1 MAASAGSR
9 DQTARAEHG
18 QVIGDVPG
26 RPAESTG
33 KRGRMRRLA
42 ESLEDA
48 RARLADQLCER
59 VVHGAAGRLIGSAS
73 SSSTLGDNPFVR
85 RRNARHRFRTLANLW
100 RPLDMATTMADR
112 GSRERGVAVARR
124 WQVLLVTS
132 VGVFMSFL
140 DATIVNIAFP
150 DIGASFPDS
159 SLSGLSWI
167 INAYTIVF
175 AAALVPAGRLA
186 DRFGRRRFFFLGVL
200 VFLAASVLCGGATT
214 VGMLVAAR
222 AVQALGGAML
232 VPASLGLLLPEFPI
246 ERRATAT
253 ALWGATGA
261 IAAAAGPSLGG
272 VLVAWQGW
280 RSVFFVNLLIGI
292 PALMPAR
299 RLLRESREPET
310 VFPDALG
317 AALLAAGLSALAL
330 AIVEGPQWGWS
341 SVRVIGA
348 FVASAL
354 LLLGFVWRSARHT
367 APVIELS
374 LFRVRS
380 FAVANAGGFVFA
392 LGFFAYLL
400 CGVLFLTGVWRYSVL
415 RAGFALTPGPLMA
428 ALSAPIGGR
437 LSDRFG
443 QRVVAVPG
451 SLLFGLGA
459 LLFALG
465 TGIEPSYVSDFLP
478 ANVLGG
484 LGVGLTFA
492 GFGSAAV
499 AELPRNR
506 YATGGAI
513 ANCTRQI
520 GGVLGVSLLIVI
532 LGTPSPD
539 PALEVFHRAW
549 ALMALSGGIAA
560 LIGLA
565 LGRVRAR
572 DAGTEAMTASAEL
585 ATEEA

>member
-1 MAASAGSR
+1 M
-9 DQTARAEHG
+9 
-18 QVIGDVPG
+18 
-26 RPAESTG
+26 
-33 KRGRMRRLA
+33 
-42 ESLEDA
+42 
-48 RARLADQLCER
+48 
-59 VVHGAAGRLIGSAS
+59 
-73 SSSTLGDNPFVR
+73 
-85 RRNARHRFRTLANLW
+85 
-100 RPLDMATTMADR
+100 
-112 GSRERGVAVARR
+112 ARR

-132 VGVFMSFL
+132 VAVFMSFL
-140 DATIVNIAFP
+140 DVTIVNIAFP
-150 DIGASFPDS
+150 DIRASFPGS
-159 SLSGLSWI
+159 SLNRLSWI
-167 INAYTIVF
+167 LNAYTIVF

-200 VFLAASVLCGGATT
+200 LFLAASVVCGAAPSAG
-214 VGMLVAAR
+214 VLIAAR

-232 VPASLGLLLPEFPI
+232 VPASLGLLLPEFPL

-261 IAAAAGPSLGG
+261 VAAAAGPSLGG
-272 VLVAWQGW
+272 VLVDWQGW
-280 RSVFFVNLLIGI
+280 RSVFFVNLVIGI
-292 PALMPAR
+292 PSLIPAR
-299 RLLRESREPET
+299 RLLRESREPRT
-310 VFPDALG
+310 AFPDALG
-317 AALLAAGLSALAL
+317 AALLAAGLGFLAL

-341 SVRVIGA
+341 STRIVGSFA
-348 FVASAL
+348 ASAL
-354 LLLGFVWRSARHT
+354 LLVAFVWRSAHHP

-400 CGVLFLTGVWRYSVL
+400 CGVLFLTGVWHYSIL
-415 RAGFALTPGPLMA
+415 RAGFALTPGPLTA
-428 ALSAPIGGR
+428 ALAAPIGGR

-451 SLLFGLGA
+451 GLLFGLGA
-459 LLFALG
+459 LLFALR
-465 TGIEPSYVSDFLP
+465 TGAQPAYVSDFLP
-478 ANVLGG
+478 GNVLGG
-484 LGVGLTFA
+484 AGVGLTFA

-520 GGVLGVSLLIVI
+520 GGVLGVSGLIVI
-532 LGTPSPD
+532 LGTPSPET
-539 PALEVFHRAW
+539 ALHVFHRAW

-560 LIGLA
+560 LMGVA

-572 DAGTEAMTASAEL
+572 DAEPAPPEAGFVPESV
-585 ATEEA
+585 